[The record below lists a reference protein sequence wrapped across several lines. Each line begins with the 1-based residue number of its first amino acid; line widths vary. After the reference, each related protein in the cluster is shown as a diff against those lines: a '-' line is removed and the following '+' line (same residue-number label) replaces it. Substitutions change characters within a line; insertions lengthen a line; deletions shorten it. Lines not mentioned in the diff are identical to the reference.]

1 MATNENARQ
10 ASISNIKD
18 DQELKTQILTRRK
31 STKGKSNIL
40 KTRMGGN
47 REKHKILK
55 IKKVYVIVFLGKNTN
70 MTKTKKPSKKKKKES
85 CWGKTENGMKKR
97 LKILVGK

>member
-40 KTRMGGN
+40 KTRMGSN

-70 MTKTKKPSKKKKKES
+70 MSKTKKPSKKKKKRILL
-85 CWGKTENGMKKR
+85 GKNRKR
-97 LKILVGK
+97 YEKETKDLSR